1 MSAESDRKLEALLIR
16 DDQLF
21 TAQLR
26 LNQFRREQK
35 ISPQDFRVSRLR
47 LQTIQDRIAVQI
59 EMLDDDLPLISVP
72 TEEELEALMQ
82 QVANVE
88 GQIAATETAEGLIDL
103 VNTFGGE
110 PVANA

>member
-26 LNQFRREQK
+26 LNQFRRERK
-35 ISPQDFRVSRLR
+35 ISSQDFRVSRLR

-72 TEEELEALMQ
+72 TEGELEALRQ
-82 QVANVE
+82 QAASVE
-88 GQIAATETAEGLIDL
+88 QQIAATATAEGLINL
-103 VNTFGGE
+103 VNTLGGE